1 MIEFIKEYGVSIND
15 YENIIQN
22 TRVDVIENIA
32 LSENSVR
39 EVLKYYNSLGI
50 TKNIAKIIIE
60 RPDLIIISKKNLE
73 NLLSKIDINLFKSKL
88 ENDIESL
95 VVLGI

>member
-15 YENIIQN
+15 YENILKN

-39 EVLKYYNSLGI
+39 EVLEYYNSIGI
-50 TKNIAKIIIE
+50 SYNISKLIIK
-60 RPDLIIISKKNLE
+60 RPDLIIISKKHLE
-73 NLLSKIDINLFKSKL
+73 NLLSKIDINVFKEKV
-88 ENDIESL
+88 ENSIDDL
-95 VVLGI
+95 VILGI